1 MPQNTPPKRMTNFGP
16 YLSTNHPSTGTSH
29 VSNRTKS
36 VNANWIDA
44 RSHLNAFWISGTKK
58 VQPYCRLAIITMQAM
73 PRTSWVQRNV
83 SETRPAGLAAGV
95 MRVGIKSL
103 PDRSLCGAVL
113 VYLMPTPCRTRGH
126 ASIFEAGQL

>member
-1 MPQNTPPKRMTNFGP
+1 MTSRGP
-16 YLSTNHPSTGTSH
+16 YLSTNQPSTGTSQ

-83 SETRPAGLAAGV
+83 SESRPEGLAAGV
-95 MRVGIKSL
+95 QRFGVTSL
-103 PDRSLCGAVL
+103 SALSLISTVL
-113 VYLMPTPCRTRGH
+113 ANIYHNSYRITRYDI
-126 ASIFEAGQL
+126 AL